1 MNITVQNLH
10 EMRKA
15 GEEHTLLDI
24 REEEELAIAS
34 IDGAVHIPMNSLPEN
49 LDKLTK
55 DHPIVVMCHVGGRSA
70 QVHAWLISNG
80 YDNVLNLEGGISA
93 WSEEI
98 DASVPCY

>member
-1 MNITVQNLH
+1 MNITVQKLH
-10 EMRKA
+10 EMRNE

-24 REEEELAIAS
+24 REEEEIAIAS
-34 IDGAVHIPMNSLPEN
+34 IDGAVHIPMTTLPEN
-49 LDKLTK
+49 LAKLPK

-80 YDNVLNLEGGISA
+80 YDNAMNLEGGISA

-98 DASVPCY
+98 DSSVPFY